1 MEIKLATEVRK
12 HWSETC
18 DEVIRSRPSFIRRT
32 RDLMILC
39 SANSLLE
46 ALSPVRF
53 NMTTYKEEDGSVT
66 ISSDDLDLVENG
78 ETLAAAKESMAA
90 SILDY
95 ANEYYASFSLYS
107 SAPNRNAHIPYVY
120 KALLLN
126 SVEKIEEELHCRAG
140 KI

>member
-1 MEIKLATEVRK
+1 
-12 HWSETC
+12 
-18 DEVIRSRPSFIRRT
+18 
-32 RDLMILC
+32 MILC